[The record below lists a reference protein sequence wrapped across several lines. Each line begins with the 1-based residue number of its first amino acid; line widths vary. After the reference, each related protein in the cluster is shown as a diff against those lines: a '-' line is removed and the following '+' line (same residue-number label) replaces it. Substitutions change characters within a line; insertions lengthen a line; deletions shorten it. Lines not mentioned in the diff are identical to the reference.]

1 MASPFESVEDS
12 PFLRAQLRSLD
23 EGVDELRERTAR
35 LSKGCSAYRD
45 GLEDAYANEV
55 NFAESVRAFHGPL
68 DDPFGDQVGASE
80 IDRLLGAF
88 RDIADARGALLSAV
102 ETDLCARLETMV
114 SVDLRDATE
123 AKRRFERCS
132 AEHER
137 ARANFLKLTKDA
149 KPETLRLAEVEMT
162 NARREHDAARFG
174 LMSRL
179 HEADS
184 RKRVAFKR
192 QIAVAVD
199 AHRVFFERSLKTLAE
214 LEPFAR
220 QVIARCDA
228 EAEAC
233 ADDAR
238 RLVDAMAA
246 HTAARESETKTA
258 RGDDGDDGDARR
270 RRGEKNA
277 APQTSLASDRSRA
290 IQTAMHRRLR
300 GGSLGGDEDFPS
312 HALGGVL
319 GSDAV
324 ERDDAPSASGASAR
338 VEAGAPFLAQG
349 YLLKRSSSMRA
360 DWKRRFFVLDAF
372 GHLGYYRDADV
383 GSVSQNSVDA
393 PYAHVSRAKDTV
405 SLLTATIK
413 PDLEDAP
420 AMRFCFRV
428 VSPGKTYCL
437 QAESEADRAR
447 WMEAITAAVAGLLS
461 SAAAIE
467 QSVSKI
473 ASPPRS
479 RGSSRGHSRAG
490 SFSAAF
496 GFGKSHRRTASA
508 ASTASAG
515 DGFDTSFEQVS
526 PCQVGNH
533 HNRAGNQAGDKS
545 AIGDDDADAKEREKN
560 VDPLAVLA
568 RVRSSPGN
576 ASCADCGAPDP
587 EWASLNLGVTLCIE
601 CGGAHRQMGVHVSKV
616 RSCVLDVRAW
626 EPGVVRVFELWGNAR
641 ANALWEARLG
651 DGDGDGDGD
660 GAVSRDATDSVPRKP
675 SPSSPLAAK
684 TAFSKA
690 KWADRRWIGRDA
702 ENAEDADAA
711 LASAAARGDVA
722 GAMAAVARGADVE
735 RAGASSFDGASSSKR
750 PLRVA
755 CELGHDAVAECLL
768 QNGASPD
775 AASGEDGGSALHAAV
790 RAGRDDVAKL
800 LVRRGAS
807 VTARDAK
814 GRTALDAAMDR
825 GSIQDEELFLMLSS
839 GPGVAF
845 PGGA

>member
-258 RGDDGDDGDARR
+258 RGDDGDDGDTRR
-270 RRGEKNA
+270 RQGEKKRRA
-277 APQTSLASDRSRA
+277 ADEPRV
-290 IQTAMHRRLR
+290 
-300 GGSLGGDEDFPS
+300 GSQPRDPNR
-312 HALGGVL
+312 HA
-319 GSDAV
+319 
-324 ERDDAPSASGASAR
+324 PASAR
-338 VEAGAPFLAQG
+338 G
-349 YLLKRSSSMRA
+349 
-360 DWKRRFFVLDAF
+360 
-372 GHLGYYRDADV
+372 
-383 GSVSQNSVDA
+383 
-393 PYAHVSRAKDTV
+393 
-405 SLLTATIK
+405 
-413 PDLEDAP
+413 
-420 AMRFCFRV
+420 
-428 VSPGKTYCL
+428 
-437 QAESEADRAR
+437 
-447 WMEAITAAVAGLLS
+447 
-461 SAAAIE
+461 
-467 QSVSKI
+467 
-473 ASPPRS
+473 
-479 RGSSRGHSRAG
+479 
-490 SFSAAF
+490 
-496 GFGKSHRRTASA
+496 
-508 ASTASAG
+508 
-515 DGFDTSFEQVS
+515 
-526 PCQVGNH
+526 
-533 HNRAGNQAGDKS
+533 
-545 AIGDDDADAKEREKN
+545 
-560 VDPLAVLA
+560 LA
-568 RVRSSPGN
+568 RR
-576 ASCADCGAPDP
+576 
-587 EWASLNLGVTLCIE
+587 
-601 CGGAHRQMGVHVSKV
+601 
-616 RSCVLDVRAW
+616 
-626 EPGVVRVFELWGNAR
+626 
-641 ANALWEARLG
+641 
-651 DGDGDGDGD
+651 
-660 GAVSRDATDSVPRKP
+660 
-675 SPSSPLAAK
+675 
-684 TAFSKA
+684 
-690 KWADRRWIGRDA
+690 
-702 ENAEDADAA
+702 
-711 LASAAARGDVA
+711 
-722 GAMAAVARGADVE
+722 
-735 RAGASSFDGASSSKR
+735 
-750 PLRVA
+750 
-755 CELGHDAVAECLL
+755 
-768 QNGASPD
+768 
-775 AASGEDGGSALHAAV
+775 
-790 RAGRDDVAKL
+790 
-800 LVRRGAS
+800 
-807 VTARDAK
+807 
-814 GRTALDAAMDR
+814 
-825 GSIQDEELFLMLSS
+825 
-839 GPGVAF
+839 
-845 PGGA
+845 

>member
-68 DDPFGDQVGASE
+68 DDPFGAQVGASE

-149 KPETLRLAEVEMT
+149 KPAQLRLAELDMT

-199 AHRVFFERSLKTLAE
+199 AHRVFFERCLKTLAE

-228 EAEAC
+228 EAEAFSQN
-233 ADDAR
+233 AR

-258 RGDDGDDGDARR
+258 RDENGDDGDARR
-270 RRGEKNA
+270 AGEKNA

-300 GGSLGGDEDFPS
+300 GGSLGGDEDLSS
-312 HALGGVL
+312 HALGGV
-319 GSDAV
+319 SNDAV

-349 YLLKRSSSMRA
+349 YLL
-360 DWKRRFFVLDAF
+360 
-372 GHLGYYRDADV
+372 
-383 GSVSQNSVDA
+383 
-393 PYAHVSRAKDTV
+393 
-405 SLLTATIK
+405 
-413 PDLEDAP
+413 
-420 AMRFCFRV
+420 
-428 VSPGKTYCL
+428 
-437 QAESEADRAR
+437 
-447 WMEAITAAVAGLLS
+447 
-461 SAAAIE
+461 
-467 QSVSKI
+467 
-473 ASPPRS
+473 
-479 RGSSRGHSRAG
+479 
-490 SFSAAF
+490 
-496 GFGKSHRRTASA
+496 
-508 ASTASAG
+508 
-515 DGFDTSFEQVS
+515 
-526 PCQVGNH
+526 
-533 HNRAGNQAGDKS
+533 
-545 AIGDDDADAKEREKN
+545 
-560 VDPLAVLA
+560 
-568 RVRSSPGN
+568 
-576 ASCADCGAPDP
+576 
-587 EWASLNLGVTLCIE
+587 
-601 CGGAHRQMGVHVSKV
+601 
-616 RSCVLDVRAW
+616 
-626 EPGVVRVFELWGNAR
+626 
-641 ANALWEARLG
+641 
-651 DGDGDGDGD
+651 
-660 GAVSRDATDSVPRKP
+660 
-675 SPSSPLAAK
+675 
-684 TAFSKA
+684 
-690 KWADRRWIGRDA
+690 
-702 ENAEDADAA
+702 
-711 LASAAARGDVA
+711 
-722 GAMAAVARGADVE
+722 
-735 RAGASSFDGASSSKR
+735 
-750 PLRVA
+750 
-755 CELGHDAVAECLL
+755 
-768 QNGASPD
+768 
-775 AASGEDGGSALHAAV
+775 
-790 RAGRDDVAKL
+790 
-800 LVRRGAS
+800 
-807 VTARDAK
+807 
-814 GRTALDAAMDR
+814 
-825 GSIQDEELFLMLSS
+825 
-839 GPGVAF
+839 
-845 PGGA
+845 